1 MIMQLKRNFDWIP
14 SEYDYG
20 PRWELKSN
28 PNYCIEDLFGSG
40 KYRFMA
46 INYCPKSFEAMDREI
61 TSHLRMLCSKCGK
74 TMFKTIQYKHY
85 DTSIISHRF
94 R

>member
-1 MIMQLKRNFDWIP
+1 MIMQLKQNFDWIP

-28 PNYCIEDLFGSG
+28 PNYCIEDTGSG

-46 INYCPKSFEAMDREI
+46 INYCPKSFEAMDLGNHI
-61 TSHLRMLCSKCGK
+61 TLEDA
-74 TMFKTIQYKHY
+74 MFKVWENYVYNHPEKAL
-85 DTSIISHRF
+85 
-94 R
+94 